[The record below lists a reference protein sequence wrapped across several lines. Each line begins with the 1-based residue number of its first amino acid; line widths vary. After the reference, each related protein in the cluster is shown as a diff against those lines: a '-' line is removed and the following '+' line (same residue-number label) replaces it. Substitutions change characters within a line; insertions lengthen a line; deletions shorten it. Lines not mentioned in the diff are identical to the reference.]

1 MSLENAEVVV
11 FRGAN
16 IGEIRY
22 KLERN
27 KKMFEKYMNFIV
39 HVGTNDVQKLSN
51 DQFKSAYCNLIT
63 RIKTLFPSEVIG
75 ISSILPRPV
84 DFEKS
89 NEKIKKVNYHRNEL
103 CNKYKVILIHSY
115 TYFMESGKPLV
126 ELCASK
132 DGGLHLNYEGSRQW
146 GSPTIFTL
154 IGGACVGRHVTALR
168 FLTSQSLFLL
178 ACFHSKEATNTNFI
192 VFGLTRLGLYPMDLT
207 YSRLEC

>member
-22 KLERN
+22 KLDRN

-63 RIKTLFPSEVIG
+63 RVKTLFPSEVIG
-75 ISSILPRPV
+75 ISSMLPRPV

-89 NEKIKKVNYHRNEL
+89 NEKI
-103 CNKYKVILIHSY
+103 
-115 TYFMESGKPLV
+115 
-126 ELCASK
+126 
-132 DGGLHLNYEGSRQW
+132 
-146 GSPTIFTL
+146 
-154 IGGACVGRHVTALR
+154 
-168 FLTSQSLFLL
+168 
-178 ACFHSKEATNTNFI
+178 
-192 VFGLTRLGLYPMDLT
+192 
-207 YSRLEC
+207 